1 MDLKQIFKNI
11 KNEEKEKSKK
21 LKESIEQDK
30 IQKEKNQDILNK
42 IKIQNAQLKKETK
55 KNIPGKRE
63 LFYL

>member
-55 KNIPGKRE
+55 KNIPGKKE

>member
-1 MDLKQIFKNI
+1 MDLKQRFKNI

-30 IQKEKNQDILNK
+30 IQKKKNQDILNK
-42 IKIQNAQLKKETK
+42 IKIKNAQLKKETK
-55 KNIPGKRE
+55 KNISGKRE

>member
-1 MDLKQIFKNI
+1 MDLKQRFKNK

-30 IQKEKNQDILNK
+30 IKNKKNQDILNK
-42 IKIQNAQLKKETK
+42 IKIKNAQLKKETK
-55 KNIPGKRE
+55 KNISGKRE